1 MNCCAYTGTHDN
13 MPVMQWYREADRESR
28 AMAKR
33 YLHTGLFE
41 KFSSSCIRA
50 VYASPA
56 QLAVIP
62 MQDILGLGKESR
74 MNVPSTV
81 GGNWRWRMLPGK
93 TTDKLAAKLRE
104 LAETYF
110 R

>member
-1 MNCCAYTGTHDN
+1 
-13 MPVMQWYREADRESR
+13 
-28 AMAKR
+28 MAKR

>member
-1 MNCCAYTGTHDN
+1 M
-13 MPVMQWYREADRESR
+13 
-28 AMAKR
+28 
-33 YLHTGLFE
+33 
-41 KFSSSCIRA
+41 
-50 VYASPA
+50 
-56 QLAVIP
+56 IP

-81 GGNWRWRMLPGK
+81 GGNWRWRMLTGK